1 MSTKSTRGF
10 AAMDPEK
17 QRAIA
22 SKGGKAA
29 HAKGTAHRFTTE
41 EASEAGRKGG
51 RAAHARGTAHRFTT
65 EEASEAGR
73 KGGSSRSGTSHQGR
87 GAGTEKSM
95 ESERTEGSAMT
106 GTMVPEQS
114 EMRPGMPDN
123 NPGRYDPARPAGEPS
138 ARGSE
143 QNASRQSV
151 PTTPSTVAPLSV
163 AP

>member
-1 MSTKSTRGF
+1 MSNKSTRGF

-73 KGGSSRSGTSHQGR
+73 KGGSSRSGTSRQDR

-106 GTMVPEQS
+106 GTMLPEQS

-123 NPGRYDPARPAGEPS
+123 NPGRHDPSRPGGETPARGTEQIASRPS
-138 ARGSE
+138 A
-143 QNASRQSV
+143 
-151 PTTPSTVAPLSV
+151 PTTQPTVALSSV